1 MKFKYFIYIILVS
14 IFIILLTNTTCYA
27 KEKYTIDTV
36 EDLIKFASE
45 VNGGNSFAGQ
55 TVYLME
61 SLDLEGS
68 EDNQWTPIGTGS
80 NKFEGTFEGNGY
92 TISGIYIKK
101 DNYDD
106 VAFFGENSGTIK
118 NLGVYGEITGKH
130 FLAGLCAEN
139 NGTIE
144 KCFSEVTLTG
154 KSINIGGI
162 AAWNGGVRY

>member
-55 TVYLME
+55 TVYLMDNI
-61 SLDLEGS
+61 DLEGS
-68 EDNQWTPIGTGS
+68 EDNQWTPIGTS
-80 NKFEGTFEGNGY
+80 SKEFKGTFEGNGY

-106 VAFFGENSGTIK
+106 AAFFGENSGTIK

>member
-55 TVYLME
+55 TVYLMDNI
-61 SLDLEGS
+61 DLEGS
-68 EDNQWTPIGTGS
+68 EDNQWTPIGTS
-80 NKFEGTFEGNGY
+80 SKEFKGTFEGNGY

-106 VAFFGENSGTIK
+106 AAFFGENSGTIK
-118 NLGVYGEITGKH
+118 NLGVYGEITGNH

-139 NGTIE
+139 RGIIE

-162 AAWNGGVRY
+162 AAWNGDIRY